1 MNTRQTLEFQKI
13 LEMLCEYA
21 VSEEAKKSLLKMEP
35 SLSEAEVCNRT
46 KETTEARMIYDVQ
59 GNPPMSERKE
69 IEMILSLAKKGG
81 MLSPEQLTLVSQFI
95 AASRRLKSYLTKAQC
110 FKVDLAFYADSF
122 TSLEDLQGIL
132 DGAIRNNQ
140 IDSSA
145 SKELKDIRR
154 KMESVSGAM
163 KSKLEALLRSRK
175 ECFSEGFVSLRNGH
189 FVVPV
194 KKEYKHQISGT
205 VHDVSSSG
213 ATYFIEPVIAVR
225 YSEELSALKS
235 AEAKEEAVI
244 LYTLTSLVIESE
256 FELMR
261 NYETMGILDE
271 IFAKAKLSAFMKAVP
286 ASLNTERKIKIVN
299 GRHPL
304 LKREDCVPLN
314 FEFAD
319 GIRGVII
326 TGPNTGGKTVALKTV
341 GLLSMMAQSGL
352 HVPCDEANLCMND
365 AILCDIGDGQS
376 ITENLSTF
384 SAHITNIVSIIKEIT
399 KDSLVLLDEL
409 GSGTDPAEGMG
420 IAISILEELK
430 KKQCLFLATTHYP
443 QVKEYAA
450 QSEGIMNAKM
460 PFDRESLKPLYRL
473 EVGEAGESC
482 ALYIAKRLG
491 LPKHML
497 LIAHQ
502 NAYGTQEKEN
512 LKQNDESELFFENS
526 QINEGK
532 ENTENSRNTENSENT
547 VIKPRIEKKIE
558 SRKKEL
564 PQKATSFHLGDCV
577 IVYPEKK
584 IGIVYQVCNEKGE
597 VGIQI
602 ASKKK
607 LINYKRIKLHVA
619 ATQMYPDDYD
629 FSIVF
634 DTVANRKA
642 RHKMEKGHQEGIQ
655 IRY

>member
-21 VSEEAKKSLLKMEP
+21 VSEEAKKNLIKMEP
-35 SLSEAEVCNRT
+35 SLREVEVINRT

-110 FKVDLAFYADSF
+110 LKVDLAFYADSF

-189 FVVPV
+189 FVLPV

-286 ASLNTERKIKIVN
+286 ASLNTDRKIKIIN

-352 HVPCDEANLCMND
+352 HVPCDEADLCMND

-384 SAHITNIVSIIKEIT
+384 SAHITNIISILKEVT

-460 PFDRESLKPLYRL
+460 AFDRESLKPLYRL

-502 NAYGTQEKEN
+502 NAYGTLEKER
-512 LKQNDESELFFENS
+512 LRQNNESGFLFENS

-532 ENTENSRNTENSENT
+532 ENTENKENKENT
-547 VIKPRIEKKIE
+547 AIKPRIEKKIE
-558 SRKKEL
+558 SRNKEI
-564 PQKATSFHLGDCV
+564 PKKATSFHLGDSV

-584 IGIVYQVCNEKGE
+584 IGIVYQICNEKGD

-602 ASKKK
+602 AKKKK

-642 RHKMEKGHQEGIQ
+642 RHKLEKGHQEGVV

>member
-1 MNTRQTLEFQKI
+1 MSTRQILEFNKI
-13 LEMLCEYA
+13 LDMLCEYA
-21 VSEEAKKSLLKMEP
+21 VSEEAKKNLLKLEP
-35 SLSEAEVCNRT
+35 SLSEAEVGNRT
-46 KETTEARMIYDVQ
+46 KDTTEARLIYDVQ

-69 IEMILSLAKKGG
+69 IEMLLALAGKGG
-81 MLSPEQLTLVSQFI
+81 MLSTEQLTLVSQFI
-95 AASRRLKSYLTKAQC
+95 AASRRLKSYLTKAKC
-110 FKVDLAFYADSF
+110 LKADLSFYADSF
-122 TSLEDLQGIL
+122 ASLEDLQGIL

-145 SKELKDIRR
+145 SKELKDLRR
-154 KMESVSGAM
+154 KIESVNGTM

-189 FVVPV
+189 FVLPV

-213 ATYFIEPVIAVR
+213 ATYFIEPVTAVR

-235 AEAKEEAVI
+235 AETKEEAVI
-244 LYTLTSLVIESE
+244 LYTLTSLVAENE
-256 FELMR
+256 PELMR
-261 NYETMGILDE
+261 NYEIMGILDE

-286 ASLNTERKIKIVN
+286 ASLNTERRIKITN

-304 LKREDCVPLN
+304 LKREECVPLN
-314 FEFAD
+314 FEFAK

-352 HVPCDEANLCMND
+352 HVPCEEAILCMND

-384 SAHITNIVSIIKEIT
+384 SAHITNIIGILQKIT

-460 PFDRESLKPLYRL
+460 AFDRESLRPLYRL

-497 LIAHQ
+497 LLAYQ
-502 NAYGTQEKEN
+502 NAYSMEEKEKGKYPN
-512 LKQNDESELFFENS
+512 EPELFTDSNLSVMEELHSENS
-526 QINEGK
+526 LN
-532 ENTENSRNTENSENT
+532 
-547 VIKPRIEKKIE
+547 KPRIEKRLE
-558 SRKKEL
+558 SRKREL
-564 PQKATSFHLGDCV
+564 PAKAASYHLGDCV
-577 IVYPEKK
+577 MVYPEKK

-597 VGIQI
+597 IGIQI
-602 ASKKK
+602 AKKKK
-607 LINYKRIKLHVA
+607 LVNYKRIKLHVA
-619 ATQMYPDDYD
+619 ATQMYPADYD

-642 RHKMEKGHQEGIQ
+642 RHKMEKGHQEGME
-655 IRY
+655 IRYE

>member
-13 LEMLCEYA
+13 LEMLSEYA
-21 VSEEAKKSLLKMEP
+21 VSEEAKKNLLKMEP
-35 SLSEAEVCNRT
+35 SLSETEVFNRT
-46 KETTEARMIYDVQ
+46 KETTEARKIYDVQ
-59 GNPPMSERKE
+59 GNPPMSERKD
-69 IEMILSLAKKGG
+69 IEMILSLARKGG
-81 MLSPEQLTLVSQFI
+81 MLSPEQLTLVSLFI
-95 AASRRLKSYLTKAQC
+95 AASRRLKTYLTKAQC
-110 FKVDLAFYADSF
+110 LKVDLSFYADSF
-122 TSLEDLQGIL
+122 TSLEDLQGII

-154 KMESVSGAM
+154 KIESVNGAM
-163 KSKLEALLRSRK
+163 KAKLETLLRSRK

-189 FVVPV
+189 FVLPV

-213 ATYFIEPVIAVR
+213 ATYFIEPVMAVR

-235 AEAKEEAVI
+235 AESKEEAVI
-244 LYTLTSLVIESE
+244 LYTLTSLVIEHE

-286 ASLNTERKIKIVN
+286 ARLNTDRKIKIIN

-304 LKREDCVPLN
+304 LKREECVPLN
-314 FEFAD
+314 FEFAE

-352 HVPCDEANLCMND
+352 HVPCEEADLCMND

-384 SAHITNIVSIIKEIT
+384 SAHITNIIAILQEIT

-420 IAISILEELK
+420 IAIAILEELK
-430 KKQCLFLATTHYP
+430 KKQCLFIATTHYP
-443 QVKEYAA
+443 QVKDYAA

-460 PFDRESLKPLYRL
+460 AFDRESLKPLYRL

-497 LIAHQ
+497 SIAYQ
-502 NAYGTQEKEN
+502 NAYGIQEKE
-512 LKQNDESELFFENS
+512 KIKHTYESELFSDNN
-526 QINEGK
+526 QKNEEHVSL
-532 ENTENSRNTENSENT
+532 ENTA
-547 VIKPRIEKKIE
+547 VKPRIEKRLE
-558 SRKKEL
+558 SKKKEL
-564 PQKATSFHLGDCV
+564 PAKATSFKLGDCV

-597 VGIQI
+597 IGIQI
-602 ASKKK
+602 AKTKK

-619 ATQMYPDDYD
+619 ATEMYPEDYD
-629 FSIVF
+629 FSIIF

-642 RHKMEKGHQEGIQ
+642 RHKMGKRHQEGVV